1 MDVPIFAIG
10 SGASEPNAE
19 GDYHKVIITLG
30 FSFARIRDTSCLFLK
45 GRCYGEEEEKAA
57 RVDFKRAP

>member
-1 MDVPIFAIG
+1 MIPELILRSSQWVLARA
-10 SGASEPNAE
+10 SGTP
-19 GDYHKVIITLG
+19 KVIITAFLLLALG
-30 FSFARIRDTSCLFLK
+30 IQAALK